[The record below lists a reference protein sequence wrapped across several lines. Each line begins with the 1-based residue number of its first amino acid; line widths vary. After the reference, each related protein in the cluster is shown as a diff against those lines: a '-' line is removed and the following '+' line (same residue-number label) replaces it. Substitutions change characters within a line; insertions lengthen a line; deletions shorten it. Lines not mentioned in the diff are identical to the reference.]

1 MLSYTATQ
9 RMMMSA
15 CSCSQTG
22 IKTKFSLW
30 YLHEQLILNMT
41 SSLNMPDFVSLQYWA
56 YGCTKK
62 GICSR
67 DREEE
72 IFGYSKL
79 LLFIVSAAVENE
91 GYFGF
96 VSFFVSSWL
105 QFSCGFKSSLTQ
117 IKLLLKKK
125 KRTFSF
131 CYRQLDINMLH
142 SAAAAAAG
150 LIINCN
156 ESQIIFYF
164 TSNMSFCQKTG

>member
-1 MLSYTATQ
+1 MNKIRAGRGSSVLSYTATQ
-9 RMMMSA
+9 RMMMGA

-41 SSLNMPDFVSLQYWA
+41 SSLNMPDFVSLQYWT

-62 GICSR
+62 GVCSR

-72 IFGYSKL
+72 IFGYNKL

-91 GYFGF
+91 GYFCF

-117 IKLLLKKK
+117 MKLLLKK
-125 KRTFSF
+125 RGHFLSVTDS
-131 CYRQLDINMLH
+131 
-142 SAAAAAAG
+142 S
-150 LIINCN
+150 
-156 ESQIIFYF
+156 
-164 TSNMSFCQKTG
+164 T